1 MEKKTFRIIPV
12 LGIGIY
18 LVALLAIDLVFR
30 GHAMEPLFHL
40 WGLGEVLFFF
50 VLTWFFYHRWSND
63 DPKRFW
69 CKVFFTAL
77 GLRMLYAFLTCYY
90 FYYQTGIPFEYGAGD
105 SLGYHRLAVK
115 LSRAVRVGYFGYPFK
130 YLFATTMGFSDSGYT
145 LWLTLIYSIFGP
157 NVLVP
162 RLFKGLMS
170 AYMCIAI
177 YKLTSRT
184 FDEKTGRLAGVMSV
198 FLPIFIQISGLHTKE
213 CELIFLSVMALE
225 RMDYLIRSKKYT
237 FWNIFFPILLTA
249 LTFGFR
255 TVTGMCLIFAFLVF
269 IVLSTKDL
277 VHVKSKIIAVSA
289 VVVVF
294 FAFLFS
300 PIGREMK
307 IVNRLKFTD
316 IDYQSE
322 KFEKLGME
330 HSGLAKNIYMVPG
343 AFVMPMASMVD
354 VSNGNQKML
363 NGSVYVKN
371 FLAFFAM
378 LAIVI
383 AFRERKWRN
392 FSLVGA
398 YELSYLAII
407 MFSFAFNSERYHE
420 PAIPMIIVMAAYAI
434 THLQKK
440 DVKYMYIYSGL
451 LLVALVGWNWLKLS
465 ARGLI

>member
-1 MEKKTFRIIPV
+1 MEQKSFRVIPI

-18 LVALLAIDLVFR
+18 LISLLIIDLVFR
-30 GHAMEPLFHL
+30 GHAMEPIFHL
-40 WGLGEVLFFF
+40 WGVGEVLFFF
-50 VLTWFFYHRWSND
+50 VFTCLFYQRWKDD

-69 CKVFFTAL
+69 RKVFFTAL
-77 GLRMLYAFLTCYY
+77 GLRVLYAFLTCYY
-90 FYYQTGIPFEYGAGD
+90 FYYQTGIPFEYDAAD
-105 SLGYHRLAVK
+105 SLSYHKKAVYLSHIVRAGY
-115 LSRAVRVGYFGYPFK
+115 LSYPFK
-130 YLFATTMGFSDSGYT
+130 YLFAYSMGFSDSGYT
-145 LWLTLIYSIFGP
+145 LWLTLLYSIFGP

-162 RLFKGLMS
+162 RLLKALMS

-184 FDEKTGRLAGVMSV
+184 FDEKAGRLAAVMSV
-198 FLPIFIQISGLHTKE
+198 FMPIFIQITGLHLKE
-213 CELIFLSVMALE
+213 CEMIFLSVMALE

-237 FWNIFFPILLTA
+237 FWNVFFPILLVA

-255 TVTGMCLIFAFLVF
+255 TITGMCLIFAFLVF

-277 VHVKSKIIAVSA
+277 VPVKSKIIVVSA
-289 VVVVF
+289 VVVLF
-294 FAFLFS
+294 FVFLFT
-300 PIGREMK
+300 PIGYEMR
-307 IVNRLKFTD
+307 IINELKFTD

-330 HSGLAKNIYMVPG
+330 HAELAKNIYVAPA
-343 AFVMPMASMVD
+343 AFVMPVASMVG
-354 VSNGNQKML
+354 VSNDSQKLL

-371 FLAFFAM
+371 FIAFFAM

-392 FSLVGA
+392 FSLIGA

-420 PAIPMIIVMAAYAI
+420 PAIPMMIVMAAYAVTRI
-434 THLQKK
+434 QKK
-440 DVKYMYIYSGL
+440 DRKFFYIYCGL
-451 LLVALVGWNWLKLS
+451 LLVALVGWNWMKLS

>member
-1 MEKKTFRIIPV
+1 MEKKSFRIIPI

-18 LVALLAIDLVFR
+18 LISLLAINLVFR
-30 GHAMEPLFHL
+30 SHEMEPIFQL
-40 WGLGEVLFFF
+40 WGIGEVLFFF
-50 VLTWFFYHRWSND
+50 VLTWLFYHRWSND

-69 CKVFFTAL
+69 RKVFFTAL
-77 GLRMLYAFLTCYY
+77 ALRALYAFLTCYY
-90 FYYQTGIPFEYGAGD
+90 FYYQTGLPFEYNAAD
-105 SLGYHRLAVK
+105 SLGYHRTAVQ
-115 LSRAVRVGYFGYPFK
+115 LSKAVRAGYFGYPFK
-130 YLFATTMGFSDSGYT
+130 YLFATTMGFSDSGYM

-157 NVLVP
+157 NILVP
-162 RLFKGLMS
+162 RLFKALMS

-184 FDEKTGRLAGVMSV
+184 FDEKTGRLAAVMSV
-198 FLPIFIQISGLHTKE
+198 FLPIFIQITGLHLKE
-213 CELIFLSVMALE
+213 CELIFLSVVALE

-237 FWNIFFPILLTA
+237 FWNVFFPILLTA

-255 TVTGMCLIFAFLVF
+255 TITGMCLIFAFLVF
-269 IVLSTKDL
+269 IVLSTMDL
-277 VHVKSKIIAVSA
+277 VPKKSKIIAVSA
-289 VVVVF
+289 VVVLF
-294 FAFLFS
+294 FVFLFT
-300 PIGREMK
+300 PIGNEMK

-316 IDYQSE
+316 INYQSE
-322 KFEKLGME
+322 KFEKRGME
-330 HSGLAKNIYMVPG
+330 HSELAKNIYVAPA

-354 VSNGNQKML
+354 VSNNNQKML

-392 FSLVGA
+392 FSLIGA

-420 PAIPMIIVMAAYAI
+420 PAIPMIVVMAAYAI

-440 DVKYMYIYSGL
+440 DMKYMYIYSGL

>member
-1 MEKKTFRIIPV
+1 MEKKSLHIIPV

-18 LVALLAIDLVFR
+18 LVSLLVIDLVFR
-30 GHAMEPLFHL
+30 THAMEPVFQF
-40 WGLGEVLFFF
+40 WGIGEVLFFF
-50 VLTWFFYHRWSND
+50 VLTWIFYQRWRND

-69 CKVFFTAL
+69 RKVFWTAL
-77 GLRMLYAFLTCYY
+77 GLRALYAFLTCYY
-90 FYYQTGIPFEYGAGD
+90 FYYQTGLPFEYAAAD
-105 SLGYHRLAVK
+105 SLNYHKSAVY
-115 LSRAVRVGYFGYPFK
+115 LSHAVRAGYFGFPFK
-130 YLFATTMGFSDSGYT
+130 YLFAYAMGFSDTGYT
-145 LWLTLIYSIFGP
+145 LWLTLLYSIFGP

-162 RLFKGLMS
+162 RLFKALMS

-184 FDEKTGRLAGVMSV
+184 FDEKTGRLAAVMSV
-198 FLPIFIQISGLHTKE
+198 FLPIFIQITGLHLKE
-213 CELIFLSVMALE
+213 CEMIFLSVVALE

-237 FWNIFFPILLTA
+237 FWNIFLPILLTG

-255 TVTGMCLIFAFLVF
+255 TITGMCLIFAFLVF
-269 IVLSTKDL
+269 VVLSTKDL
-277 VHVKSKIIAVSA
+277 VPVKNKLITISA

-294 FAFLFS
+294 FVFLFT
-300 PIGREMK
+300 PIGREMR
-307 IVNRLKFTD
+307 IINRLKFTD
-316 IDYQSE
+316 INYQSE

-330 HSGLAKNIYMVPG
+330 HADLAKNVYVAPA
-343 AFVMPMASMVD
+343 AFVMPIASMVD
-354 VSNGNQKML
+354 VANGNQKML

-378 LAIVI
+378 FAIVI

-392 FSLVGA
+392 FSLIGA

-420 PAIPMIIVMAAYAI
+420 PAIPMIVVMAAYAI
-434 THLQKK
+434 THIQQKDK
-440 DVKYMYIYSGL
+440 KFFYIYCGL

>member
-1 MEKKTFRIIPV
+1 MEQKSFRVIPI

-18 LVALLAIDLVFR
+18 LISLLIIDLVFR
-30 GHAMEPLFHL
+30 GHAMEPIFHF
-40 WGLGEVLFFF
+40 WGVGEVLFFF
-50 VLTWFFYHRWSND
+50 VFTCLFYQRWKDD

-69 CKVFFTAL
+69 RKVFFTAL
-77 GLRMLYAFLTCYY
+77 GLRVLYAFLTCYY
-90 FYYQTGIPFEYGAGD
+90 FYYQTGIPFEYDAAD
-105 SLGYHRLAVK
+105 SLSYHKKAVYLSHIVRAGY
-115 LSRAVRVGYFGYPFK
+115 LSYPFK
-130 YLFATTMGFSDSGYT
+130 YLFAYSMGFSDSGYT
-145 LWLTLIYSIFGP
+145 LWLTLLYSIFGP

-162 RLFKGLMS
+162 RLLKALMS

-184 FDEKTGRLAGVMSV
+184 FDEKAGRLAAVMSV
-198 FLPIFIQISGLHTKE
+198 FMPIFIQITGLHLKE
-213 CELIFLSVMALE
+213 CEMIFLSVMALE

-237 FWNIFFPILLTA
+237 FWNVFFPILLVA

-255 TVTGMCLIFAFLVF
+255 TITGMCLIFAFFVF

-277 VHVKSKIIAVSA
+277 VPIKSKIIVVSA
-289 VVVVF
+289 IVVLF
-294 FAFLFS
+294 FVFLFT
-300 PIGREMK
+300 PIGYEMR
-307 IVNRLKFTD
+307 IINELKFTD

-330 HSGLAKNIYMVPG
+330 HAELAKNIYVAPA
-343 AFVMPMASMVD
+343 AFVMPVASMVD
-354 VSNGNQKML
+354 VSNDSQKLL

-371 FLAFFAM
+371 FIAFFAM

-392 FSLVGA
+392 FSLIGA

-420 PAIPMIIVMAAYAI
+420 PAIPMMIVMAAYAVTRI
-434 THLQKK
+434 QKK
-440 DVKYMYIYSGL
+440 DRKFFYIYCGL
-451 LLVALVGWNWLKLS
+451 LLVALVGWNWMKLS

>member
-1 MEKKTFRIIPV
+1 MEKKSFRIIPI

-18 LVALLAIDLVFR
+18 LISLLAINLVFR
-30 GHAMEPLFHL
+30 SHEMEPIFQL
-40 WGLGEVLFFF
+40 WGIGEVLFFF
-50 VLTWFFYHRWSND
+50 VLTWLFYHRWSND

-69 CKVFFTAL
+69 RKVFFTAL
-77 GLRMLYAFLTCYY
+77 ALRALYAFLTCYY
-90 FYYQTGIPFEYGAGD
+90 FYYQTGLPFEYNAAD
-105 SLGYHRLAVK
+105 SLGYHRTAVQ
-115 LSRAVRVGYFGYPFK
+115 LSKAVRAGYFGYPFK
-130 YLFATTMGFSDSGYT
+130 YLFATTMGFSDSGYM

-157 NVLVP
+157 NILVP
-162 RLFKGLMS
+162 RLFKALMS

-184 FDEKTGRLAGVMSV
+184 FDEKTGRLAAVMSV
-198 FLPIFIQISGLHTKE
+198 FLPIFIQITGLHLKE
-213 CELIFLSVMALE
+213 CELIFLSVVALE

-237 FWNIFFPILLTA
+237 FWNVFFPILLTA

-255 TVTGMCLIFAFLVF
+255 TITGMCLIFAFLVF
-269 IVLSTKDL
+269 IVLSTMDL
-277 VHVKSKIIAVSA
+277 VPKKSKIIAVSA
-289 VVVVF
+289 VVVLF
-294 FAFLFS
+294 FVFLFT
-300 PIGREMK
+300 PIGNEMK

-316 IDYQSE
+316 INYQSE
-322 KFEKLGME
+322 KFEKRGME
-330 HSGLAKNIYMVPG
+330 HSELAKNIYVAPA

-354 VSNGNQKML
+354 VSNNNQKML

-392 FSLVGA
+392 FSLIGA

-420 PAIPMIIVMAAYAI
+420 PAIPMIFVMAAYAI

-440 DVKYMYIYSGL
+440 DMKYMYIYSGL

>member
-1 MEKKTFRIIPV
+1 MEQKSFRVIPI

-18 LVALLAIDLVFR
+18 LISLLIIDLVFR
-30 GHAMEPLFHL
+30 GHAMEPIFQF
-40 WGLGEVLFFF
+40 WGVGEVLFFF
-50 VLTWFFYHRWSND
+50 VLTWLFYRRWKDD

-69 CKVFFTAL
+69 RKVFFTAL
-77 GLRMLYAFLTCYY
+77 GLRVLYAFLTCYY
-90 FYYQTGIPFEYGAGD
+90 FYYQTGLPFEYGAAD
-105 SLGYHRLAVK
+105 SLNYHKKAVY
-115 LSRAVRVGYFGYPFK
+115 LSRAVRAGYFSYPFR
-130 YLFATTMGFSDSGYT
+130 YLFANTMGFSDSGYT
-145 LWLTLIYSIFGP
+145 LWLTLLYSIFGP

-162 RLFKGLMS
+162 RLLKAFMS

-184 FDEKTGRLAGVMSV
+184 FDEKTGRLAAVMSV
-198 FLPIFIQISGLHTKE
+198 FMPIFIQIAGLHLKE

-237 FWNIFFPILLTA
+237 FWNVFFPILLVA

-255 TVTGMCLIFAFLVF
+255 TITGMCLIFAFLVF

-277 VHVKSKIIAVSA
+277 VPIKSKIIVVSA
-289 VVVVF
+289 VVVLF
-294 FAFLFS
+294 FVFLFT
-300 PIGREMK
+300 PIGYEMRFINK
-307 IVNRLKFTD
+307 LKFTD
-316 IDYQSE
+316 INYQSE

-330 HSGLAKNIYMVPG
+330 HAELAKNIYVAPA
-343 AFVMPMASMVD
+343 AFVMPIASMVD
-354 VSNGNQKML
+354 VSNGNQKIL

-371 FLAFFAM
+371 FIAFFAM

-392 FSLVGA
+392 FSLIGA

-420 PAIPMIIVMAAYAI
+420 PAIPMMIVMAAYAVTRI
-434 THLQKK
+434 QKK
-440 DVKYMYIYSGL
+440 DRKFFYIYCGL
-451 LLVALVGWNWLKLS
+451 LLFVLVGWNWMKLS